1 MDSLS
6 PSSYKLTW
14 TDFEAN
20 IKSALFDIKR
30 EKDFSDVTLA
40 CEDRQVEAH
49 KLILAANSTFFS
61 RILKKFKHSHP
72 LIYLKDIKFSVLE
85 ELMEFIYFGE
95 VTLHQDNLKAFIDA
109 CKELGVKGIMEN
121 LSVNDNPNQQ
131 HHTAP
136 PPMASSPQQSSARV
150 QDNPRGGAPAGS
162 SSYEDVAANM
172 QNNNIGNEA
181 SLKEEPEVIK
191 EEPELIP
198 QKEDSGVAA
207 EERRGQQPGHDDYQE
222 QCSQICLNLIKSN
235 FIG

>member
-95 VTLHQDNLKAFIDA
+95 VTVHQDNLNAFIDA
-109 CKELGVKGIMEN
+109 CKELEVKGITPIEN
-121 LSVNDNPNQQ
+121 LSGNSNPNQQ

-136 PPMASSPQQSSARV
+136 PPMASTPLQSSARV
-150 QDNPRGGAPAGS
+150 QDNPRDGAPGR
-162 SSYEDVAANM
+162 SSYEDVAAIM
-172 QNNNIGNEA
+172 QSNNIGNEV
-181 SLKEEPEVIK
+181 SIK
-191 EEPELIP
+191 EESEVIP
-198 QKEDSGVAA
+198 QQEDSGVVA
-207 EERRGQQPGHDDYQE
+207 EERRGQHPGHDDYQE
-222 QCSQICLNLIKSN
+222 QCSQICLNLIKFN
-235 FIG
+235 LGCF